1 MESGLERAV
10 AHIKEKGL
18 PSTERMR
25 NDIAQ
30 WEAED
35 LRASLEAKFVE
46 YNALFGR
53 WKAGEELTKG
63 EMSRMTDLSTEFQK
77 LMGE

>member
-18 PSTERMR
+18 PSVEQMR

-30 WEAED
+30 WEAVSS
-35 LRASLEAKFVE
+35 RAKSSPR
-46 YNALFGR
+46 GR
-53 WKAGEELTKG
+53 CYA
-63 EMSRMTDLSTEFQK
+63 
-77 LMGE
+77 

>member
-18 PSTERMR
+18 PSVEQMR

-46 YNALFGR
+46 YNGLFGR
-53 WKAGEELTKG
+53 FKSGEELTKG
-63 EMSRMTDLSTEFQK
+63 EMLRMTDLSTEFQK